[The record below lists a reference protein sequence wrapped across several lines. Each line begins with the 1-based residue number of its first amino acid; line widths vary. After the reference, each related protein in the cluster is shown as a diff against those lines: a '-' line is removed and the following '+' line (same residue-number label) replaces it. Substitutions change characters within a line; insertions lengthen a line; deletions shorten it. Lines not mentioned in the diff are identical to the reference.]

1 MSAFSTKLLVVGAVA
16 ATTFL
21 TTSPANADRRMFTS
35 TYEYKTVPEGHTA
48 IELWHTESRDT
59 WDSSTPQSLEHILE
73 LEHGLTD
80 HWDIALYTVFDQ
92 VAGGTVGGVTTDSE
106 PFHLAE
112 TKVETR
118 YRFADRGELPVDIL
132 AYGEFVKA
140 FGESV
145 YEVEA
150 KGIFARDF
158 DKVTVALNVIAEI
171 AFGKD
176 AAETEP
182 EFGWAAGATY
192 EVHPKVNV
200 GVETFGF
207 IEEEEVGASIG
218 PAVSVAPDG
227 QFWATFTAGFGL
239 TDEAPALSGRL
250 IVGVEL

>member
-1 MSAFSTKLLVVGAVA
+1 MSFSARLLVVGGALA

-21 TTSPANADRRMFTS
+21 DSTAHADRRMFTS

-48 IELWHTESRDT
+48 LELWHTESRQT
-59 WDSSTPQSLEHILE
+59 WDNTTPQALEHILE
-73 LEHGLTD
+73 IEHGLTD
-80 HWDIALYTVFDQ
+80 HWDLAFYTVFDQ
-92 VAGGTVGGVTTDSE
+92 TAGGTVAGVATESE

-112 TKVETR
+112 MKLETR

-132 AYGEFVKA
+132 AYGELVKV
-140 FGESV
+140 FGESI

-171 AFGKD
+171 MLGKN
-176 AAETEP
+176 APETEP
-182 EFGWAAGATY
+182 EFGWALGASY

-200 GVETFGF
+200 GVETYGE

-218 PAVSVAPDG
+218 PALAIAPSG
-227 QFWATFTAGFGL
+227 NFWFTFTAAFGL